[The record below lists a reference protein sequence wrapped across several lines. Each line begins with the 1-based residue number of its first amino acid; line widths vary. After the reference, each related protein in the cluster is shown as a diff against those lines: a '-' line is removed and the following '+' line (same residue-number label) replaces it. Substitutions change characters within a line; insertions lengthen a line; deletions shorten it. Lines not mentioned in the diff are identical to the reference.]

1 MNMMSK
7 IDDAQTEKSDRLGF
21 LSPTIAP
28 QCDNPNL
35 EEKIQSRLTATN
47 AHSSSQ
53 DTKGEPSVNRLP
65 PIDSCPAAG
74 MAALVGNY
82 NKQYVKFDE
91 LRTQHRPKE
100 GKFSEI
106 YRDFDNA
113 CTAAYTFEQAARQ
126 ALVIAPVCSI
136 QGAVAKIIMAIEFL
150 QEERDNELDEYEIKK
165 LRRSVDIMIEHAV
178 DYFAREHNSSPEAI
192 GLSGYY
198 SEYLYPLFR
207 LERGIATSVRQ
218 KPRKKRT

>member
-1 MNMMSK
+1 MNMMMK
-7 IDDAQTEKSDRLGF
+7 IDNIQTE
-21 LSPTIAP
+21 PTIAP
-28 QCDNPNL
+28 QSDNPNL
-35 EEKIQSRLTATN
+35 QEKVQSHVTATN
-47 AHSSSQ
+47 TDSNSQ
-53 DTKGEPSVNRLP
+53 GMKGEPSMDRLP
-65 PIDSCPAAG
+65 PIGRCPAAK
-74 MAALVGNY
+74 MATLVGNY

-100 GKFSEI
+100 GKFSET

-113 CTAAYTFEQAARQ
+113 CAAAYTFEQAAKQ

-178 DYFAREHNSSPEAI
+178 DYFAREHNASPEAI

-198 SEYLYPLFR
+198 SEYLYPRFR